1 MEDETIKTFD
11 GEQEEVL
18 VTNTEEGDKV
28 EEPLLLDVR
37 QKLTWD
43 YYMMPR
49 SKTYGNAFRSAI
61 RAGYSYDYSRVI
73 TLKPWFKK
81 KLRRMNLLNKA
92 EKVLDKT
99 LNIVTLNEKGLEDA
113 ALLRVQNDTAKF
125 IASRL
130 GKDEGYTERNE
141 VTGKDGQGIV
151 FMPME
156 LYEKYNLGDKME
168 DSIEI
173 EQKDE

>member
-1 MEDETIKTFD
+1 MEDEIKVID
-11 GEQEEVL
+11 GEEVEVL

-28 EEPLLLDVR
+28 EEPRLLDVR

-43 YYMMPR
+43 YYFMPR

-81 KLRRMNLLNKA
+81 RLRRMNLLNKA

-99 LNIVTLNEKGLEDA
+99 LNISTLNKEGIEDA

-125 IASRL
+125 VAKTL
-130 GKDEGYTERNE
+130 GKDDGYTERNE

-156 LYEKYNLGDKME
+156 LMEKYGLKDGSEETLLE
-168 DSIEI
+168 DNQEL
-173 EQKDE
+173 